1 MYIESRWSNEPS
13 LNVKQS
19 EGHSTAELAALVA
32 FYVLSFFVKYT
43 PLKHTLENHLK
54 VMSALRETEREGSQT
69 WRLTVCDLV

>member
-1 MYIESRWSNEPS
+1 M
-13 LNVKQS
+13 KQS

-32 FYVLSFFVKYT
+32 FYVLSFFVKCT

-54 VMSALRETEREGSQT
+54 VKSALREREREGIQT

>member
-1 MYIESRWSNEPS
+1 M
-13 LNVKQS
+13 KQS

-32 FYVLSFFVKYT
+32 FYVLSFFVKCT

-54 VMSALRETEREGSQT
+54 VMSALKEGEGIQT